1 MSYRLAK
8 ILLKKYINISFLC
21 KTIELVTILTL
32 QLYKNKILSSQKRI
46 KFFLSNLKIKMN
58 FIYVLILFYFLL
70 FIFILSPVTI

>member
-1 MSYRLAK
+1 MIQTGTLYLCFYLLI
-8 ILLKKYINISFLC
+8 ILHFYI
-21 KTIELVTILTL
+21 TL